1 MRDHAVFA
9 RPLWLFPQPIARES
23 AKRAHT
29 FQAVANGVEID
40 NPISPKPLCPTR
52 WTVRFVAID
61 AAFQSYPIRPF
72 MPFLSEVATMAT
84 VDDSAS
90 KARGLSSQCEDGQ
103 TMLALIAA
111 HCVFRVTEGLLSRS
125 LQSSTATICGCME
138 YGICTTRSYSTA
150 SAKHKIRRVILES
163 MA

>member
-61 AAFQSYPIRPF
+61 AGLQSYNIIV
-72 MPFLSEVATMAT
+72 PFLSEVATMAT
-84 VDDSAS
+84 VDDSAL

-103 TMLALIAA
+103 TMLQ
-111 HCVFRVTEGLLSRS
+111 R
-125 LQSSTATICGCME
+125 
-138 YGICTTRSYSTA
+138 
-150 SAKHKIRRVILES
+150 
-163 MA
+163 